1 MQNHKL
7 FTLFSQLSALEKR
20 DLEKYLATPLFNN
33 RKLALQLFQ
42 FLQKRKHFP
51 DKATIFDHL
60 FPKEE
65 YQDEKVRLSMSQL
78 VKKIEAFLVQQYQ
91 QGQKIEQAKILTQ
104 IYQQKKLP
112 KAAGQAL
119 QQALNQQAKQP
130 IRNGQ
135 YYFEKYELA
144 LKRFNARTSIR
155 TSKQNLQ
162 EVADSLDT
170 SFLIL
175 KLQQACSA
183 LSQQAVYQQE
193 YQMGLLNLILPYIE
207 QQGLTKVPAIGIY
220 YYCFLALNG
229 QAAKDNFGNFKQ
241 LLFEHRR
248 LFPQAEWRN
257 LFLFGTNICIK
268 IIHNGDSSY
277 LKEILELY
285 KKGLATKALLDNG
298 ILTRFTYQNIT
309 TSGIRIGEL
318 VWTRQFLIEYKE
330 KVEKNYQESAF
341 RFNMARLAYHEKNYE
356 EAIDLL
362 RDTDQGDLLINLF
375 AKNLLLKIYY
385 ELGEFKLLDSFLDAF
400 QIYLRRKKDI
410 ASHKKNYWN
419 MIYYTQKL
427 MKVNPFNAAAKTK
440 LKERIEAEA
449 VLLERKWL
457 LEQLERI

>member
-7 FTLFSQLSALEKR
+7 FALFSQLTPSEKR

-42 FLQKRKHFP
+42 FLQKQKAFP
-51 DKATIFDHL
+51 DKVSLFDHL
-60 FPKEE
+60 FPNKK
-65 YQDEKVRLSMSQL
+65 YQDEKVRLCMSQL
-78 VKKIEAFLVQQYQ
+78 VKKIEAFLVQQFRQ
-91 QGQKIEQAKILTQ
+91 QETIQNAKVLAQ
-104 IYQQKKLP
+104 IYQQKNLP
-112 KAAGQAL
+112 KATEQSL
-119 QQALNQQAKQP
+119 QQALNQQDKQP
-130 IRNGQ
+130 YRNGQ
-135 YYFEKYELA
+135 YYFEKYELT
-144 LKRFNARTSIR
+144 LKRFDYGTSQRT
-155 TSKQNLQ
+155 TTQNLQ
-162 EVADSLDT
+162 EVADNLDT

-183 LSQQAVYQQE
+183 LSHQAVYQQE

-207 QQGLTKVPAIGIY
+207 QQELTNIPAIGIY

-229 QAAKDNFGNFKQ
+229 QAAKENFSHFKQ
-241 LLFEHRR
+241 LLFEHRV
-248 LFPQAEWRN
+248 LFPQTEWSN

-268 IIHNGDSSY
+268 LINNGDLSY

-285 KKGLATKALLDNG
+285 KEGLATKALFDNG

-309 TSGIRIGEL
+309 TSGIRTGEL
-318 VWTRQFLIEYKE
+318 TWTRQFLIDYKE
-330 KVEKNYQESAF
+330 SVEKKYRESAF

-362 RDTDQGDLLINLF
+362 RDTDQGDLLINLY
-375 AKNLLLKIYY
+375 AKNLLLKIYC

-427 MKVNPFNAAAKTK
+427 MKVNPFNGVAKMQ
-440 LKERIEAEA
+440 LQERIEAET

-457 LEQLERI
+457 LEQLDRL

>member
-7 FTLFSQLSALEKR
+7 FTLFSQLNALEKR

-33 RKLALQLFQ
+33 RKLTLQLFR
-42 FLQKRKHFP
+42 FLQKQKDFP
-51 DKATIFDHL
+51 DKTTLFEHL
-60 FPKEE
+60 FHKEE
-65 YQDEKVRLSMSQL
+65 YQDEKIRLCMSQL
-78 VKKIEAFLVQQYQ
+78 VKKIEAFLIQQYQ
-91 QGQKIEQAKILTQ
+91 QQQKLEHAKILTQ
-104 IYQQKKLP
+104 IYQQKNLP
-112 KAAGQAL
+112 KAAEQVL
-119 QQALNQQAKQP
+119 QQALNQQNKQP
-130 IRNGQ
+130 FRNGQ
-135 YYFEKYELA
+135 YYFEKYELT
-144 LKRFNARTSIR
+144 LKRFDYGTSQRTSV
-155 TSKQNLQ
+155 QNLQ
-162 EVADSLDT
+162 EVADNLDT

-183 LSQQAVYQQE
+183 LSHQAVYQQE

-207 QQGLTKVPAIGIY
+207 QQGLPKIPAIGIY

-229 QAAKDNFGNFKQ
+229 QAAKDNFGRFKQ
-241 LLFEHRR
+241 LLFEHRT
-248 LFPQAEWRN
+248 LFPQAEWSN

-268 IIHNGDSSY
+268 IINNGDLSY

-285 KKGLATKALLDNG
+285 KEGLVTKALFDNG

-309 TSGIRIGEL
+309 TSGIRTGEL
-318 VWTRQFLIEYKE
+318 TWTRQFLIDYKE
-330 KVEKNYQESAF
+330 KVEKRYRESAF
-341 RFNMARLAYHEKNYE
+341 RFNMARLAYHEKNYA

-362 RDTDQGDLLINLF
+362 RDTDQGDLLINLY

-427 MKVNPFNAAAKTK
+427 MKVNPFNGAAKVQ
-440 LKERIEAEA
+440 LQERIEAEA

-457 LEQLERI
+457 LEQLEKI